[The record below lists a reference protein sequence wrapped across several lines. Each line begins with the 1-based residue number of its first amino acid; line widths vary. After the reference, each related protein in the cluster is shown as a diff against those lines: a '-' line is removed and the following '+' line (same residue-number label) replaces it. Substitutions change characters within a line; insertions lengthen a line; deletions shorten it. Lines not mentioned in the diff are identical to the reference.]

1 MFKNRSV
8 HRSSILL
15 LALFLLVTTGCASGT
30 GSTAVKDDPDDTS
43 PITLTFF
50 GGDPN
55 SNWNN
60 MKDAVGQ
67 EIIKK
72 TGVTLNAE
80 HAVNGRGEEKFALM
94 VASGEYPD
102 LVYPKGEVGK
112 MVDAGALIDLTDL
125 IDKYGPNIKK
135 VYGDYFNRI
144 KYSSEDPGI
153 YTIPTNLGVDHLA
166 FDAQAGFEIQHQA
179 LKKLG
184 YPKIRTVQ
192 DFEKALKDYVVK
204 YPTTNGQPTIPLSLD
219 AEDWK
224 IQITVT
230 NPAVTATGG
239 PDDGE
244 YYIDPKTHQAILHYK
259 RPEEREYFRW
269 LNHMNNEGLLDKDT
283 FVQKSDQYKAKIAS
297 GRVIG
302 LIDQE
307 WNYQDAE
314 NALKA
319 AGNDEFTY
327 AHFPVTLNEKYKDHS
342 LQPIGFDSAYGIGI
356 TTSCKNPVR
365 AIKFLDFL
373 ASDEGQILRNWGIEG
388 QHYNIENGKRVV
400 PAAVQQ
406 RKNTDNA
413 SFSRESGIGLY
424 WIWGPHY
431 GDGIKD
437 PSGNYYTTNF
447 PEMIAENYSQAE
459 KESLQAYKARTWK
472 DLFPNEKD
480 FPVKEWG
487 AAYNM
492 PIPTNTNYNV
502 IFQKSQDI
510 VRKRIPE
517 AILAKPDQFDTV
529 YDRMLQ
535 ELNQAGV
542 PKAEKVYTSLIQNR
556 LKQWYGK
563 K

>member
-1 MFKNRSV
+1 MFMNRSV
-8 HRSSILL
+8 RQSSILL
-15 LALFLLVTTGCASGT
+15 LSLLLLVTTGCANGT
-30 GSTAVKDDPDDTS
+30 DGKAEKEDPNDTS
-43 PITLTFF
+43 PITFTFF
-50 GGDPN
+50 GGDSS

-94 VASGEYPD
+94 AASGEYPD
-102 LVYPKGEVGK
+102 LVYPKSDIGK
-112 MVDAGALIDLTDL
+112 LVDAGALIDLTDL

-144 KYSSEDPGI
+144 KYSSEDPAI
-153 YTIPTNLGVDHLA
+153 YTIPTNLGVDHIA

-192 DFEKALKDYVVK
+192 DFEKALKDYVAK
-204 YPTTNGQPTIPLSLD
+204 YPTTNGQRTIPLSLD

-244 YYIDPKTHQAILHYK
+244 YYIDPKTHKAILHYK

-269 LNHMNNEGLLDKDT
+269 LNHMYNEGLLDKDT
-283 FVQKSDQYKAKIAS
+283 FVQKSDQYKSKIAA

-319 AGNDEFTY
+319 AGKDEFTY
-327 AHFPVTLNEKYKDHS
+327 AHFPVTLNEKYEDHS
-342 LQPIGFDSAYGIGI
+342 LQPIGFDTASGIGI
-356 TTSCKNPVR
+356 TTSCENPVR

-388 QHYNIENGKRVV
+388 QHYNVENGKRVI
-400 PAAVQQ
+400 PADVQQ

-431 GDGIKD
+431 GDSVKD
-437 PSGNYYTTNF
+437 PSGNYYTTNY
-447 PEMIAENYSQAE
+447 PEMITENYSQAE
-459 KESLQAYKARTWK
+459 KESLQAYKAHTWK

-487 AAYNM
+487 LPTTCLFR
-492 PIPTNTNYNV
+492 PIRITMLF
-502 IFQKSQDI
+502 IKSRRTLYANAFLRPYSPSQI
-510 VRKRIPE
+510 SSTLCMTACSK
-517 AILAKPDQFDTV
+517 
-529 YDRMLQ
+529 
-535 ELNQAGV
+535 
-542 PKAEKVYTSLIQNR
+542 S
-556 LKQWYGK
+556 
-563 K
+563 

>member
-1 MFKNRSV
+1 MFKIRSV
-8 HRSSILL
+8 RQGSILL
-15 LALFLLVTTGCASGT
+15 LALLLLVTTGCANGT
-30 GSTAVKDDPDDTS
+30 GGTAEKENPDDTS
-43 PITLTFF
+43 PVTLTFF
-50 GGDPN
+50 GGDAS

-60 MKDAVGQ
+60 MKDAIGQ

-72 TGVTLNAE
+72 TGVTLNGE
-80 HAVNGRGEEKFALM
+80 HAVNGRSEEKFALM
-94 VASGEYPD
+94 AASGEYPD
-102 LVYPKGEVGK
+102 LVYPKSDVGK
-112 MVDAGALIDLTDL
+112 LVDAGALIDLTDL

-144 KYSSEDPGI
+144 KYSNDDPAI
-153 YTIPTNLGVDHLA
+153 YTIPTNLGVDHIA

-179 LKKLG
+179 LEKLG

-192 DFEKALKDYVVK
+192 DFEKALKDYVAL

-244 YYIDPKTHQAILHYK
+244 YYIDPKTRKAILHYK

-269 LNHMNNEGLLDKDT
+269 LNHMYNEGLLDKDT
-283 FVQKSDQYKAKIAS
+283 FVQKSDQYKSKIAA

-319 AGNDEFTY
+319 AGKDEFTY
-327 AHFPVTLNEKYKDHS
+327 AHFPVTLSEKYEDHS
-342 LQPIGFDSAYGIGI
+342 LQPLGFDAAYGIGI

-388 QHYNIENGKRVV
+388 QHYKVENGKRVI
-400 PAAVQQ
+400 PPDVQQ
-406 RKNTDNA
+406 RKNTDNSA
-413 SFSRESGIGLY
+413 FMRESGIGLY

-437 PSGNYYTTNF
+437 PSGNYYTTNY
-447 PEMIAENYSQAE
+447 PEMITENYSRAE
-459 KESLQAYKARTWK
+459 KNPCKPTMLERGRTCSRTK
-472 DLFPNEKD
+472 R
-480 FPVKEWG
+480 
-487 AAYNM
+487 
-492 PIPTNTNYNV
+492 
-502 IFQKSQDI
+502 IFQ
-510 VRKRIPE
+510 
-517 AILAKPDQFDTV
+517 
-529 YDRMLQ
+529 
-535 ELNQAGV
+535 
-542 PKAEKVYTSLIQNR
+542 
-556 LKQWYGK
+556 
-563 K
+563 

>member
-8 HRSSILL
+8 RQSSILL
-15 LALFLLVTTGCASGT
+15 LSLLLLVTTGCASGT
-30 GSTAVKDDPDDTS
+30 NSTASKENPDDTS

-50 GGDPN
+50 GGDSS

-80 HAVNGRGEEKFALM
+80 YAVNGRGEEKFALM
-94 VASGEYPD
+94 AASGEYPD

-144 KYSSEDPGI
+144 KYSNEDPAI
-153 YTIPTNLGVDHLA
+153 YTIPTNLGVDHIA

-192 DFEKALKDYVVK
+192 DFEKALKDYVAK

-224 IQITVT
+224 LQITVT

-244 YYIDPKTHQAILHYK
+244 YYIDPKTHKAILHYK

-269 LNHMNNEGLLDKDT
+269 LNHMYNEGLLDKDT
-283 FVQKSDQYKAKIAS
+283 FVQKSDQYKSKIAA

-319 AGNDEFTY
+319 AGKDEFTY
-327 AHFPVTLNEKYKDHS
+327 AHFPVTLNEKYEDHS
-342 LQPIGFDSAYGIGI
+342 LQPVGFDAAYGIGI

-388 QHYNIENGKRVV
+388 QHYNVENGKRVI
-400 PAAVQQ
+400 PADVQQ
-406 RKNTDNA
+406 HKNIDNA
-413 SFSRESGIGLY
+413 SFTRESGIGLY

-431 GDGIKD
+431 GDSVKD
-437 PSGNYYTTNF
+437 PSGNYYTTNY
-447 PEMIAENYSQAE
+447 PEMITENYSQAE
-459 KESLQAYKARTWK
+459 KESLQAYKAHTWK

-480 FPVKEWG
+480 FPAKEWG

-492 PIPTNTNYNV
+492 PVPTDTNYNV
-502 IFQKSQDI
+502 IYQKSQDI

-517 AILAKPDQFDTV
+517 AVLAKPDQFDTV
-529 YDRMLQ
+529 YDHMLQ
-535 ELNQAGV
+535 ELDQAGV
-542 PKAEKVYTSLIQNR
+542 PKAEEVYTGLIQNR
-556 LKQWYGK
+556 LKLWYGEK
-563 K
+563 

>member
-1 MFKNRSV
+1 MFTNRSV
-8 HRSSILL
+8 QQCSILL
-15 LALFLLVTTGCASGT
+15 LALLLLVTTGCANGKGGT
-30 GSTAVKDDPDDTS
+30 AEKEDPDDTS
-43 PITLTFF
+43 PITFTFF
-50 GGDPN
+50 GGDSS

-67 EIIKK
+67 EITKK

-94 VASGEYPD
+94 AASGEYPD
-102 LVYPKGEVGK
+102 LVYPKGDIGK
-112 MVDAGALIDLTDL
+112 LVDAGALIDLTDL

-144 KYSSEDPGI
+144 KYSSEDPAI
-153 YTIPTNLGVDHLA
+153 YTIPTNLGVDHIA

-192 DFEKALKDYVVK
+192 DFEKALKDYVAK

-224 IQITVT
+224 MQITVT

-244 YYIDPKTHQAILHYK
+244 YYIDPKTHKATLHYK

-269 LNHMNNEGLLDKDT
+269 LNHMYNEGLLDKDT
-283 FVQKSDQYKAKIAS
+283 FVQKSDQYKSKIAA

-319 AGNDEFTY
+319 AGKDEYTY
-327 AHFPVTLNEKYKDHS
+327 SHFPVTLNEQYEDHS
-342 LQPIGFDSAYGIGI
+342 LQPIGFDTASGIGI

-388 QHYNIENGKRVV
+388 QHYNVENGKRVI
-400 PAAVQQ
+400 PAAVQE
-406 RKNTDNA
+406 RKNKDNA

-431 GDGIKD
+431 GDSVKD
-437 PSGNYYTTNF
+437 PTGNYYTTNY
-447 PEMIAENYSQAE
+447 PEMITENYSQAE

-492 PIPTNTNYNV
+492 PVPTNTNYNV
-502 IFQKSQDI
+502 IYQKSQDI

-517 AILAKPDQFDTV
+517 AVLAKPDQFDAV

-535 ELNQAGV
+535 ELDQAGV
-542 PKAEKVYTSLIQNR
+542 PKAEEIFTSLIQNR
-556 LKQWYGK
+556 LKLWYGEK
-563 K
+563 

>member
-1 MFKNRSV
+1 MLTNRSV
-8 HRSSILL
+8 QQCSILL
-15 LALFLLVTTGCASGT
+15 LALLLLVTTGCANSK
-30 GSTAVKDDPDDTS
+30 GSTAEKEDPDDTS

-50 GGDPN
+50 GGDSS

-94 VASGEYPD
+94 AASGEYPD
-102 LVYPKGEVGK
+102 LVYPKGDIGK
-112 MVDAGALIDLTDL
+112 LVDAGALIDLTDL

-144 KYSSEDPGI
+144 KYSSEDPAI
-153 YTIPTNLGVDHLA
+153 YTIPTNLGVDHIA

-192 DFEKALKDYVVK
+192 DFEKALKDYVAK

-224 IQITVT
+224 MQITVT

-244 YYIDPKTHQAILHYK
+244 YYIDPKTHKAILHYK

-269 LNHMNNEGLLDKDT
+269 LNHMYNEGLLDRDT
-283 FVQKSDQYKAKIAS
+283 FVQKSDQYKSKIAA

-319 AGNDEFTY
+319 AGKDEYTY
-327 AHFPVTLNEKYKDHS
+327 SHFPVTLNEQYEDHS
-342 LQPIGFDSAYGIGI
+342 LQPIGFDTASGIGI

-388 QHYNIENGKRVV
+388 QHYNVENGKRVI
-400 PAAVQQ
+400 PAAVQE
-406 RKNTDNA
+406 RKNKDNA

-431 GDGIKD
+431 GDSVKD
-437 PSGNYYTTNF
+437 PTGNYYTTNY
-447 PEMIAENYSQAE
+447 PEMITENYSQAE

-492 PIPTNTNYNV
+492 PVPTNTNYNV
-502 IFQKSQDI
+502 IYQKSQDI

-517 AILAKPDQFDTV
+517 AVLAKPDQFDAV

-535 ELNQAGV
+535 ELDQAGV
-542 PKAEKVYTSLIQNR
+542 PKAEEIFTGLIQNR
-556 LKQWYGK
+556 LKLWYGK

>member
-1 MFKNRSV
+1 MFTNRSV
-8 HRSSILL
+8 RQSSILL
-15 LALFLLVTTGCASGT
+15 LALLLLVTTGCANGT
-30 GSTAVKDDPDDTS
+30 GGTSEKEDPNDTS
-43 PITLTFF
+43 PITFTFF
-50 GGDPN
+50 GGDSS

-67 EIIKK
+67 EITKK

-80 HAVNGRGEEKFALM
+80 HAVNGRGAEKFALM
-94 VASGEYPD
+94 AASGEYPD
-102 LVYPKGEVGK
+102 LVYPKEDIGK
-112 MVDAGALIDLTDL
+112 LVDAGALIDLTDL

-144 KYSSEDPGI
+144 KYSKEDPAI
-153 YTIPTNLGVDHLA
+153 YTIPTNLGVDHIA

-192 DFEKALKDYVVK
+192 DFEKALKDYVAK

-224 IQITVT
+224 MKITVT

-244 YYIDPKTHQAILHYK
+244 YYIDPKTHKAILHYK

-269 LNHMNNEGLLDKDT
+269 LNHMYNEGLLDKDT
-283 FVQKSDQYKAKIAS
+283 FVQKSDQYKSKIAA

-314 NALKA
+314 NALKT
-319 AGNDEFTY
+319 AGKDEYTY
-327 AHFPVTLNEKYKDHS
+327 AHFPVTLNEQYEDHS
-342 LQPIGFDSAYGIGI
+342 LQPIGFDTASGIGI

-388 QHYNIENGKRVV
+388 QHYNVENGKRVI
-400 PAAVQQ
+400 PAAVQE
-406 RKNTDNA
+406 RKNKDNA

-431 GDGIKD
+431 GDSVKD
-437 PSGNYYTTNF
+437 PTGNYYTTNY
-447 PEMIAENYSQAE
+447 PEMITENYSQAE

-492 PIPTNTNYNV
+492 PVPTTTNYNV
-502 IFQKSQDI
+502 IYQKSQDI

-517 AILAKPDQFDTV
+517 SVLAKPDQFDAV

-535 ELNQAGV
+535 ELEQTGV
-542 PKAEKVYTSLIQNR
+542 AKAEEIFTGLIQNR
-556 LKQWYGK
+556 LKLWYGEK
-563 K
+563 

>member
-8 HRSSILL
+8 RRSSILL
-15 LALFLLVTTGCASGT
+15 LALFLLITTGCASGT
-30 GSTAVKDDPDDTS
+30 GSTAVKDNPDDTS

-144 KYSSEDPGI
+144 KYSSEDPAI

-192 DFEKALKDYVVK
+192 DFEKALKDYVAK

-327 AHFPVTLNEKYKDHS
+327 AHFPVTLNEKYEDHS

-437 PSGNYYTTNF
+437 PSGNYYTTNY

-542 PKAEKVYTSLIQNR
+542 PKAEEVYTSLIQNR

>member
-1 MFKNRSV
+1 MFMNRSV
-8 HRSSILL
+8 RQSSILL
-15 LALFLLVTTGCASGT
+15 LSLLLLVTTGCANGT
-30 GSTAVKDDPDDTS
+30 DGKAENEDPNDTS
-43 PITLTFF
+43 PITFTFF
-50 GGDPN
+50 GGDSS

-94 VASGEYPD
+94 AASGEYPD
-102 LVYPKGEVGK
+102 LVYPKSDIGK
-112 MVDAGALIDLTDL
+112 LVDAGALIDLTDL

-144 KYSSEDPGI
+144 KYSSEDPAI
-153 YTIPTNLGVDHLA
+153 YTIPTNLGVDHIA

-192 DFEKALKDYVVK
+192 DFEKALKDYVAK

-244 YYIDPKTHQAILHYK
+244 YYIDPKTHKAILHYK

-269 LNHMNNEGLLDKDT
+269 LNHMYNEGLLDKDT
-283 FVQKSDQYKAKIAS
+283 FVQKSDQYKSKIAA

-319 AGNDEFTY
+319 AGKDEFTY
-327 AHFPVTLNEKYKDHS
+327 AHFPVTLNEKYEDHS
-342 LQPIGFDSAYGIGI
+342 LQPIGFDTASGIGI
-356 TTSCKNPVR
+356 TTSCENPVR

-388 QHYNIENGKRVV
+388 QHYNVENGKRVI
-400 PAAVQQ
+400 PADVQQ

-431 GDGIKD
+431 GDSVKD
-437 PSGNYYTTNF
+437 PSGNYYTTNY
-447 PEMIAENYSQAE
+447 PEMITENYSKAE
-459 KESLQAYKARTWK
+459 KESLQAYKAHTWK

-492 PIPTNTNYNV
+492 PVPTNTNYNV
-502 IFQKSQDI
+502 IYQKSQDI

-517 AILAKPDQFDTV
+517 AVLAKPDQFDAV

-535 ELNQAGV
+535 ELDQAGV
-542 PKAEKVYTSLIQNR
+542 PKAEEIYTDLIQNR
-556 LKQWYGK
+556 LKLWYGEK
-563 K
+563 

>member
-8 HRSSILL
+8 RRSSILL

-144 KYSSEDPGI
+144 KYSSEDPAI

-192 DFEKALKDYVVK
+192 DFEKALKDYVAK

-327 AHFPVTLNEKYKDHS
+327 AHFPVTLNEKYEDHS

-556 LKQWYGK
+556 LKLWHGK

>member
-1 MFKNRSV
+1 MFKIRSV
-8 HRSSILL
+8 RQGSILL
-15 LALFLLVTTGCASGT
+15 LALLLLVTTGCANGT
-30 GSTAVKDDPDDTS
+30 GGTAEKENPDDTS
-43 PITLTFF
+43 PVTLTFF
-50 GGDPN
+50 GGDAS

-60 MKDAVGQ
+60 MKDAIGQ

-72 TGVTLNAE
+72 TGVTLNGE
-80 HAVNGRGEEKFALM
+80 HAVNGRSEEKFALM
-94 VASGEYPD
+94 AASGEYPD
-102 LVYPKGEVGK
+102 LVYPKSDVGK
-112 MVDAGALIDLTDL
+112 LVDAGALIDLTDL

-144 KYSSEDPGI
+144 KYSNDDPAI
-153 YTIPTNLGVDHLA
+153 YTIPTNLGVDHIA

-179 LKKLG
+179 LEKLG

-192 DFEKALKDYVVK
+192 DFEKALKDYVAL

-244 YYIDPKTHQAILHYK
+244 YYIDPKTRKAILHYK

-269 LNHMNNEGLLDKDT
+269 LNHMYNEGLLDKDT
-283 FVQKSDQYKAKIAS
+283 FVQKSDQYKSKIAA

-319 AGNDEFTY
+319 AGKDEFTY
-327 AHFPVTLNEKYKDHS
+327 AHFPVTLSEKYEDHS
-342 LQPIGFDSAYGIGI
+342 LQPLGFDAAYGIGI

-388 QHYNIENGKRVV
+388 QHYKVENGKRVI
-400 PAAVQQ
+400 PPDVQQ
-406 RKNTDNA
+406 RKNTDNSA
-413 SFSRESGIGLY
+413 FMRESGIGLY

-437 PSGNYYTTNF
+437 PSGNYYTTNY
-447 PEMIAENYSQAE
+447 PEMITENYSRAE
-459 KESLQAYKARTWK
+459 KKIPASLQCSNVEGPVPERKGFSSERMGRRLQHAR
-472 DLFPNEKD
+472 
-480 FPVKEWG
+480 
-487 AAYNM
+487 
-492 PIPTNTNYNV
+492 
-502 IFQKSQDI
+502 S
-510 VRKRIPE
+510 
-517 AILAKPDQFDTV
+517 DQ
-529 YDRMLQ
+529 YELQ
-535 ELNQAGV
+535 CHLSEVAGHCAQTDSRGCTRQAR
-542 PKAEKVYTSLIQNR
+542 SI
-556 LKQWYGK
+556 
-563 K
+563 

>member
-1 MFKNRSV
+1 MFKNRLV
-8 HRSSILL
+8 RQSSILL
-15 LALFLLVTTGCASGT
+15 LSLLLLVTTGCANGT
-30 GSTAVKDDPDDTS
+30 DGKAEKEDPNDTS
-43 PITLTFF
+43 PITFTFF
-50 GGDPN
+50 GGDSS

-94 VASGEYPD
+94 AASGEYPD
-102 LVYPKGEVGK
+102 LVYPKSDIGK
-112 MVDAGALIDLTDL
+112 LVDAGALIDLTDL

-144 KYSSEDPGI
+144 KYSSEDPAI
-153 YTIPTNLGVDHLA
+153 YTIPTNLGVDHIA

-192 DFEKALKDYVVK
+192 DFEKALKDYVAK

-244 YYIDPKTHQAILHYK
+244 YYIDPKTHKSILHYK

-269 LNHMNNEGLLDKDT
+269 LNHMYNEGLLDKDT
-283 FVQKSDQYKAKIAS
+283 FVQKSDQYKSKIAA

-319 AGNDEFTY
+319 AGKDEFTY
-327 AHFPVTLNEKYKDHS
+327 AHFPVTLNEKYEDHS
-342 LQPIGFDSAYGIGI
+342 LQPIGFDTASGIGI
-356 TTSCKNPVR
+356 TTSCENPVR

-388 QHYNIENGKRVV
+388 QHYNVENGKRVI
-400 PAAVQQ
+400 PADVQQ

-431 GDGIKD
+431 GDSVKD
-437 PSGNYYTTNF
+437 PSGNYYTTNY
-447 PEMIAENYSQAE
+447 PEMITENYSQAE
-459 KESLQAYKARTWK
+459 KESLQAYKAQTWK

-492 PIPTNTNYNV
+492 PVPTNTNYNV
-502 IFQKSQDI
+502 IYQKSQDI

-517 AILAKPDQFDTV
+517 AILAKPDQFDAV

-535 ELNQAGV
+535 EQDQAGV
-542 PKAEKVYTSLIQNR
+542 PKAEEIYTGLIQNR
-556 LKQWYGK
+556 LKLWYGK

>member
-8 HRSSILL
+8 RRSSILL

-30 GSTAVKDDPDDTS
+30 GSTTVKDDPDDTS

-144 KYSSEDPGI
+144 KYSSEDPAI

-192 DFEKALKDYVVK
+192 DFEKALKDYVAK

-327 AHFPVTLNEKYKDHS
+327 AHFPVTLNEKYEDHS

-406 RKNTDNA
+406 RKNTDYA

-437 PSGNYYTTNF
+437 PSGNYYTTNY

-459 KESLQAYKARTWK
+459 KESLQAYKAQTWK

-542 PKAEKVYTSLIQNR
+542 PKAEEVYTSLIQNR